1 MTLNIKYRISTIAK
15 SVEKRTTGLSPLLK
29 IKNVEQ
35 MRASIIWENSL
46 RTESAQHLCTHYAIL
61 EPGKLPVT
69 SIRAGQVQIFEL
81 KLPSF
86 IPS

>member
-1 MTLNIKYRISTIAK
+1 MPNNG
-15 SVEKRTTGLSPLLK
+15 TTGLSPLLK

-35 MRASIIWENSL
+35 MRASIIWENS
-46 RTESAQHLCTHYAIL
+46 ESAQHLRTHYAIL

-69 SIRAGQVQIFEL
+69 SIRAGQVQIFGL